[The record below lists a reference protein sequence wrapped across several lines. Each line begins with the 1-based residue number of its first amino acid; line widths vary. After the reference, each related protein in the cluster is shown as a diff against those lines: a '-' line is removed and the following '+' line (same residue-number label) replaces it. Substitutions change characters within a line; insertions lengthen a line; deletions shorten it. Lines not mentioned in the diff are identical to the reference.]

1 MMSEMT
7 DMRDLLI
14 ELGTEEL
21 PPKALKKLIQ
31 AFESGIKQGLEK
43 AELSF
48 SAIRSYAAP
57 RRMAVVVDGLA
68 IRQQDRLVE
77 RRGPAIS
84 AAFDDDGNPT
94 KALQG
99 FARSCGASVDDLEK
113 LETDKGAWLV
123 FKREQK
129 GAETASLIVDILQQS
144 LNDLPIPKR
153 MRWGDLPGEFVRPVH
168 WLVLLFGDEVIPAA
182 LLGVSSG
189 RDSRGHRFHHPAKI
203 RIDSAQS
210 YAPQLETEGHVVV
223 DMVAR
228 RAAIHG
234 QVLEL
239 ATQLGGEAVLN
250 ENLLDEVTGLVEWPV
265 ALSGSFDKRF
275 LELPAEALISSMEE
289 HQKYFALRDK
299 SGELL
304 PYFITI
310 CNIESRDPAQVIAGN
325 ERVILPR
332 LSDAAFFWDTDRK
345 RPLADRQAQLKT
357 IVFQNKLG
365 TVFDKSARVAKL
377 AAVIASEIGGDAALA
392 ERAAVLAKCDL
403 VTEMVGEFPDL
414 QGIMGRYYARL
425 DGEHNDVAE
434 ALDEQYLPRF
444 SGDKLPQTK
453 TGQAV
458 SLAEKLDTLVGLFG
472 IGQPPTG
479 VKDPFALRRAALGV
493 LRVVIE
499 NKLDVDLVWLL
510 EQAQQGFDV
519 TLTEQDATTQ
529 VMRYLFERLR
539 GYASDQGFKTD
550 VFESVLAVQPSRPV
564 DFMARLY
571 AVAKFRQLEQ
581 AQALAAG
588 NKRIG
593 NILRKNDAEGNV
605 ASIDAALLVEPAEQA
620 LAEKLDAVNLAIEP
634 LLIQADYA
642 GVLNIL
648 ADMRDTVD
656 GFFEQVMVMADDLAV
671 RNNRLAL
678 LNKTRALFLGVADIS
693 CLQE

>member
-1 MMSEMT
+1 MSDMT
-7 DMRDLLI
+7 EKRDLLI

-31 AFESGIKQGLEK
+31 AFEAGIKQGLEK
-43 AELSF
+43 AELNF
-48 SAIRSYAAP
+48 DAIRSYAAP
-57 RRMAVVVDGLA
+57 RRMAVVVDGLVV
-68 IRQQDRLVE
+68 RQQDRVVE

-99 FARSCGASVDDLEK
+99 FARSCGATVDDLEK
-113 LETDKGAWLV
+113 LETDKGTWLA
-123 FKREQK
+123 FKQEQK
-129 GAETASLIVDILQQS
+129 GAETASLLVNILQQS

-153 MRWGDLPGEFVRPVH
+153 MRWGTLPGEFVRPVH
-168 WLVLLFGDEVIPAA
+168 WLVLLFGDDVIPADI
-182 LLGVSSG
+182 LGVSSG
-189 RDSRGHRFHHPAKI
+189 RESRGHRFHHPAKI

-210 YAPQLETEGHVVV
+210 YVPQLQTEGHVVV
-223 DMVAR
+223 DMAAR

-239 ATQLGGEAVLN
+239 ATQLGGQAVLN
-250 ENLLDEVTGLVEWPV
+250 EELLDEVTGLVEWPV

-289 HQKYFALRDK
+289 HQKYFAVRDQA
-299 SGELL
+299 GELL

-332 LSDAAFFWDTDRK
+332 LSDAAFFWATDRK

-377 AAVIASEIGGDAALA
+377 AAVIASETGGDAPLA
-392 ERAAVLAKCDL
+392 ERAALLAKCDL

-425 DGEHNDVAE
+425 DGEHNEVAE

-479 VKDPFALRRAALGV
+479 VKDPFALRRAALGA

-499 NKLDVDLVWLL
+499 NKLDVDLVSLL
-510 EQAQQGFDV
+510 EHAQQGFDG
-519 TLTEQDATTQ
+519 TLTEQDVTSQ

-550 VFESVLAVQPSRPV
+550 VFESVLAVHPSRPL

-571 AVAKFRQLEQ
+571 AVAEFRQLEQ
-581 AQALAAG
+581 AEALAAG
-588 NKRIG
+588 NKRIS
-593 NILRKNDAEGNV
+593 NILRKNDAEGEV
-605 ASIDAALLVEPAEQA
+605 ATIDVALLVEPAEQA
-620 LAEKLDAVNLAIEP
+620 LAEKLDAVSSAIAP
-634 LLIQADYA
+634 LLTQADYA

-656 GFFEQVMVMADDLAV
+656 GFFEQVMVMADDLEV

-678 LNKTRALFLGVADIS
+678 LNKTRSLFLGVADIS

>member
-1 MMSEMT
+1 MSDMT
-7 DMRDLLI
+7 DKRDLLI

-31 AFESGIKQGLEK
+31 AFEAGIKQGLEK

-68 IRQQDRLVE
+68 IRQQDRVVE
-77 RRGPAIS
+77 RRGPAIA

-99 FARSCGASVDDLEK
+99 FARSCGATVDDLEK
-113 LETDKGAWLV
+113 LETDKGTWLA
-123 FKREQK
+123 FKQEQK
-129 GAETASLIVDILQQS
+129 GAETASLLVDILQQS

-153 MRWGDLPGEFVRPVH
+153 MRWGTLPGEFVRPVH
-168 WLVLLFGDEVIPAA
+168 WLVFLFGDEVIPADI
-182 LLGVSSG
+182 LGVSSG
-189 RDSRGHRFHHPAKI
+189 RESRGHRFHHPAKI

-239 ATQLGGEAVLN
+239 ATQLGGQAVLN
-250 ENLLDEVTGLVEWPV
+250 EDLLDEVTGLVEWPV

-289 HQKYFALRDK
+289 HQKYFAVRDQA
-299 SGELL
+299 GELL

-332 LSDAAFFWDTDRK
+332 LSDAAFFWETDRK

-377 AAVIASEIGGDAALA
+377 AAVIANDIGGDAALA
-392 ERAAVLAKCDL
+392 ERAALLAKCDL

-425 DGEHNDVAE
+425 DGEHNEVAE

-479 VKDPFALRRAALGV
+479 VKDPFALRRAALGA

-499 NKLDVDLVWLL
+499 NKLDVDLVSLL
-510 EQAQQGFDV
+510 EQAQQGFDI
-519 TLTEQDATTQ
+519 TLTEKDVTTQ

-539 GYASDQGFKTD
+539 GYASDQGFKSD
-550 VFESVLAVQPSRPV
+550 VFESVLAVQPSRPL

-571 AVAKFRQLEQ
+571 AVAEFRQLEQ
-581 AQALAAG
+581 AEALAAG
-588 NKRIG
+588 NKRIS
-593 NILRKNDAEGNV
+593 NILRKNDAEGDV
-605 ASIDAALLVEPAEQA
+605 VSIDSALLVEPAEHA
-620 LAEKLDAVNLAIEP
+620 LAEKLHTVSSAIAP

-648 ADMRDTVD
+648 AGMRDTVD

-678 LNKTRALFLGVADIS
+678 LNQTRALFLGVADIS

>member
-1 MMSEMT
+1 MSDMT
-7 DMRDLLI
+7 DRRDLLI

-21 PPKALKKLIQ
+21 PPKALKKLIH
-31 AFESGIKQGLEK
+31 AFETGIKQGLEK

-48 SAIRSYAAP
+48 SAIRCYAAP
-57 RRMAVVVDGLA
+57 RRMAVIVDGLA

-99 FARSCGASVDDLEK
+99 FARSCAATVDDLEK
-113 LETDKGAWLV
+113 LETDKGTWLV
-123 FKREQK
+123 FKQQQK
-129 GAETASLIVDILQQS
+129 GADTASLIVNILQQS

-153 MRWGDLPGEFVRPVH
+153 MRWGTLPGEFVRPVH
-168 WLVLLFGDEVIPAA
+168 WLVLLFGDEVIPAEI
-182 LLGVSSG
+182 LGVSSG
-189 RDSRGHRFHHPAKI
+189 RDSRGHRFHHPANI
-203 RIDSAQS
+203 RIDSAHS
-210 YAPQLETEGHVVV
+210 YASQLQTEGHVVV
-223 DMVAR
+223 DMMAR

-234 QVLEL
+234 QVLAL
-239 ATQLGGEAVLN
+239 ATQLGGQAVLN
-250 ENLLDEVTGLVEWPV
+250 EDLLDEVTGLVEWPV

-289 HQKYFALRDK
+289 HQKYFAVRDK

-332 LSDAAFFWDTDRK
+332 LSDAAFFWATDRK

-377 AAVIASEIGGDAALA
+377 AAVIANAIGGDAALA
-392 ERAAVLAKCDL
+392 ERAASLAKCDL

-425 DGEHNDVAE
+425 DGEHHDVAE

-479 VKDPFALRRAALGV
+479 VKDPFALRRAALGA

-499 NKLDVDLVWLL
+499 NKLDVDLVLLL
-510 EQAQQGFDV
+510 EQAQQGFDI
-519 TLTEQDATTQ
+519 TLTEQDVTTQ

-539 GYASDQGFKTD
+539 GYTSDQGFKAD
-550 VFESVLAVQPSRPV
+550 VFESVLAVQPSRPL
-564 DFMARLY
+564 DFMARLH
-571 AVAKFRQLEQ
+571 AVAEFRQLEQ
-581 AQALAAG
+581 AEALAAG

-593 NILRKNDAEGNV
+593 NILRKNHAKGDV
-605 ASIDAALLVEPAEQA
+605 ATIDSALLIEPAEHA
-620 LAEKLDAVNLAIEP
+620 LAEKLHAVTLAIEP
-634 LLIQADYA
+634 LLMQADYA

-678 LNKTRALFLGVADIS
+678 LNQTRALFLGVADIS

>member
-1 MMSEMT
+1 MSDMT
-7 DMRDLLI
+7 EKRDLLI

-31 AFESGIKQGLEK
+31 AFEAGIKQGLDK

-48 SAIRSYAAP
+48 DAIRSYAAP

-68 IRQQDRLVE
+68 IRQQDRVVE
-77 RRGPAIS
+77 RRGPAIA
-84 AAFDDDGNPT
+84 AAFDDEGNPT

-99 FARSCGASVDDLEK
+99 FARSCGATVDDLEK
-113 LETDKGAWLV
+113 LETDKGTWLA
-123 FKREQK
+123 FKQEQK
-129 GAETASLIVDILQQS
+129 GAETASLLVDILQQS

-153 MRWGDLPGEFVRPVH
+153 MRWGTLPGEFVRPVH
-168 WLVLLFGDEVIPAA
+168 WLVLLFGDDVIPAE

-189 RDSRGHRFHHPAKI
+189 RESRGHRFHHPAKI

-210 YAPQLETEGHVVV
+210 YVPQLQTEGHVVV
-223 DMVAR
+223 DMAAR

-239 ATQLGGEAVLN
+239 ATQLGGQAVLN
-250 ENLLDEVTGLVEWPV
+250 EELLDEVTGLVEWPV

-289 HQKYFALRDK
+289 HQKYFAVRDQA
-299 SGELL
+299 GELL

-332 LSDAAFFWDTDRK
+332 LSDAAFFWATDRK

-392 ERAAVLAKCDL
+392 ERAALLAKCDL

-425 DGEHNDVAE
+425 DGEHNEVAE

-479 VKDPFALRRAALGV
+479 VKDPFALRRAALGA

-499 NKLDVDLVWLL
+499 NKLDVDLVSLL
-510 EQAQQGFDV
+510 EQAQQGFDG
-519 TLTEQDATTQ
+519 TLTEQDVTSQ

-550 VFESVLAVQPSRPV
+550 VFESVLAVQPSRPL

-571 AVAKFRQLEQ
+571 AVAEFRQLEQ
-581 AQALAAG
+581 AEALAAG
-588 NKRIG
+588 NKRIS
-593 NILRKNDAEGNV
+593 NILRKNDAEGDV
-605 ASIDAALLVEPAEQA
+605 ATIDATLLVEPAEQA
-620 LAEKLDAVNLAIEP
+620 LAEKLDTVSSAIAP

-648 ADMRDTVD
+648 AEMRDTVD

-678 LNKTRALFLGVADIS
+678 LNQTRALFLGVADIS

>member
-1 MMSEMT
+1 MS
-7 DMRDLLI
+7 DMADKRDLLI

-31 AFESGIKQGLEK
+31 AFEAGIKQGLDK
-43 AELSF
+43 AELNF

-57 RRMAVVVDGLA
+57 RRMAVIVEGLDA
-68 IRQQDRLVE
+68 RQQDRLVE
-77 RRGPAIS
+77 RRGPAIK
-84 AAFDDDGNPT
+84 AAFDEDGNPT

-99 FARSCGASVDDLEK
+99 FARSCGATVDDLEK
-113 LETDKGAWLV
+113 LETDKGTWLA
-123 FKREQK
+123 FKQEQK
-129 GAETASLIVDILQQS
+129 GAETTSLIVGVLQQS

-153 MRWGDLPGEFVRPVH
+153 MRWGALPGEFVRPVH
-168 WLVLLFGDEVIPAA
+168 WLVLLFGDDVIPADI
-182 LLGVSSG
+182 LGVSSG
-189 RDSRGHRFHHPAKI
+189 RESRGHRFHHPAPI

-250 ENLLDEVTGLVEWPV
+250 ESLLDEVTGLVEWPV

-289 HQKYFALRDK
+289 HQKYFAVRDK
-299 SGELL
+299 KGALL

-332 LSDAAFFWDTDRK
+332 LGDAAFFWDTDRK
-345 RPLADRQAQLKT
+345 RPLATRQEQLKT

-377 AAVIASEIGGDAALA
+377 AAVIASKIGGAPALA
-392 ERAAVLAKCDL
+392 ERAALLAKCDL

-425 DGEHNDVAE
+425 DGEHNEVSE

-479 VKDPFALRRAALGV
+479 VKDPFALRRAALGA

-499 NKLDVDLVWLL
+499 NKLDVDLVVLL
-510 EQAQQGFDV
+510 EQAQQGFDI
-519 TLTEQDATTQ
+519 TLTEQDVTAQ
-529 VMRYLFERLR
+529 VMRYFSERLR
-539 GYASDQGFKTD
+539 GYAGDQGFKVD
-550 VFESVLAVQPSRPV
+550 VFESVLAVQPSSPL
-564 DFMARLY
+564 DFMARLH
-571 AVAKFRQLEQ
+571 AVAEFRQLEQ
-581 AQALAAG
+581 AVALAAG

-593 NILRKNDAEGNV
+593 NILRKNDAEDDV
-605 ASIDAALLVEPAEQA
+605 ATIDPTLLIEPAEQA
-620 LAEKLDAVNLAIEP
+620 LAEKLRTVTTAIAP
-634 LLIQADYA
+634 LLIEADYT
-642 GVLNIL
+642 GVLNVL

-656 GFFEQVMVMADDLAV
+656 GFFDQVMVMADDVAV

-678 LNKTRALFLGVADIS
+678 LNQTRSLFLGVADIS